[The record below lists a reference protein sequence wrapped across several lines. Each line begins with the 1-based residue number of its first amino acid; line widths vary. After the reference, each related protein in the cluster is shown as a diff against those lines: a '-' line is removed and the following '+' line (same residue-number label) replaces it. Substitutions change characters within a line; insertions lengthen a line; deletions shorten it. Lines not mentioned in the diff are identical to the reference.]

1 MPRIDK
7 DLVLLHADSED
18 SDQTVRDDQADTSL
32 RWVQRS
38 FCWFL
43 SWGGPNICVFQ
54 VSSLKKTRYGQSAL
68 SFYFTG
74 IFYID
79 IEDLTKLL
87 MYYWIKPAWG
97 KIRLPALPGSLSVFP
112 NEFNKFNNTGARMQ
126 DSIYHTTL
134 KSDFIY
140 SYFCTKTSRFA
151 SLTRNVTK

>member
-1 MPRIDK
+1 MRIAK
-7 DLVLLHADSED
+7 TLIKLGGWPGWYESSLGAKVILLV
-18 SDQTVRDDQADTSL
+18 
-32 RWVQRS
+32 
-38 FCWFL
+38 L
-43 SWGGPNICVFQ
+43 SWGGSNICVFQ

-79 IEDLTKLL
+79 IEDLTQLL

-97 KIRLPALPGSLSVFP
+97 KIRLQALPGSLSVFP

-126 DSIYHTTL
+126 YSIYHTTL
-134 KSDFIY
+134 KSNFIY

-151 SLTRNVTK
+151 SLTHNVTRWFA